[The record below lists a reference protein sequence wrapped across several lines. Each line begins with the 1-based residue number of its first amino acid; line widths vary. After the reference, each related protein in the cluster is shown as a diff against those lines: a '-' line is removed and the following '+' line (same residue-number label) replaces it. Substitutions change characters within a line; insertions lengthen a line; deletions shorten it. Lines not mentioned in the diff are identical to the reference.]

1 MRGISE
7 SKVTPVESQSP
18 LFTGGMVTAQPLV
31 SNALGSDFNFS
42 IVNFSPGAKN
52 LFHTHTSDQVLYVTR
67 GKGIIATE
75 QENVVITVGDAAFIP
90 SGERHWHGATEDSY
104 FSHITL
110 TRRDSKTEF

>member
-1 MRGISE
+1 MQVISE
-7 SKVTPVESQSP
+7 SKVSPVEAQSP
-18 LFTGGMVTAQPLV
+18 LFTGGPVTAQPLV
-31 SNALGSDFNFS
+31 SGELGRDFNFS

-75 QENVVITVGDAAFIP
+75 KEEVVITVGDTAFIP
-90 SGERHWHGATEDSY
+90 SGERHWHGATEDSH
-104 FSHITL
+104 FSHIAL